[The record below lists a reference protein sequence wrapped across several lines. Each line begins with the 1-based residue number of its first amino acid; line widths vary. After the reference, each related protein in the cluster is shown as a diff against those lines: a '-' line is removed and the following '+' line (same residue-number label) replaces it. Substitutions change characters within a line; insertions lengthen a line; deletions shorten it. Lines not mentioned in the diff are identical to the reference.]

1 MAVGAEPELAKTLK
15 SRHITMIALGGI
27 IGAGLFVTSSVAIAN
42 AGPAIVLSYI
52 MAGLVVLFVMRA
64 LGEMAT
70 ATPGLGSFT
79 EYARLGLGN
88 WAGFTTGWLYWYF
101 WAVVVG
107 IEAIIGAK
115 ILQNWIDLEIWQ
127 LGSVLM
133 VAMAAVN
140 LMSTK
145 SFGEFEFW
153 FASIKVAA
161 IVAFIIIAGGYA
173 LGLGAPSGP
182 TFGNLV
188 DHDGFAPFGLGAAF
202 SGVTTVIF
210 ALIGAEIATIAAAE
224 SPEPSRTVAKMTNT
238 IVVRIMLFYVVSIF
252 LIVSVLPW
260 NTVIVGQS
268 PFAQTLG
275 LIGVPGAETM
285 MNFIVLTA
293 VLSCLNSGLYVC
305 SRVLFTLSVRRDA
318 PKALVQ
324 LNARK
329 VPSRSILL
337 ATAVGM
343 AAVFMSIWAEN
354 IFAFL
359 VSSTGTTMVFV
370 YIIIVW
376 AQIKQ
381 RQRVEREAPEK
392 LTLKMWLFPGLSY
405 LTIAAMIGVVVAMGF
420 DKARAEELWLSLISL
435 VVTLLAYVVVSK
447 VRSPEPEAETQPAE

>member
-1 MAVGAEPELAKTLK
+1 MAAGAEPELARTLK

-27 IGAGLFVTSSVAIAN
+27 IGAGLFVTSSVAITN
-42 AGPAIVLSYI
+42 AGPAIVLSYV
-52 MAGLVVLFVMRA
+52 MAGLLVLFVMRA

-101 WAVVVG
+101 WAVTVG

-115 ILQNWIDLEIWQ
+115 ILQNWVALEVWE
-127 LGSVLM
+127 LGGILM
-133 VAMAAVN
+133 IAMAAVN

-173 LGLGAPSGP
+173 LGLGAPGGS

-188 DHDGFAPFGLGAAF
+188 DHDGFAPFGAGAVF

-224 SPEPSRTVAKMTNT
+224 SPEPSRTVARMTNT

-252 LIVSVLPW
+252 LVVSVLPW

-268 PFAQTLG
+268 PFAQALG

-305 SRVLFTLSVRRDA
+305 SRVLFTLSLKRDA

-324 LNARK
+324 VNARQ

-337 ATAVGM
+337 ATAVGL

-381 RQRVEREAPEK
+381 RRRVEREAPEM

-405 LTIAAMIGVVVAMGF
+405 LTIVAMVGVVAAMGF
-420 DKARAEELWLSLISL
+420 DKARAEELWLSLTAL
-435 VVTLLAYVVVSK
+435 AVTLLAYAVVSK
-447 VRSPEPEAETQPAE
+447 VRSPDPKVEAQAAE